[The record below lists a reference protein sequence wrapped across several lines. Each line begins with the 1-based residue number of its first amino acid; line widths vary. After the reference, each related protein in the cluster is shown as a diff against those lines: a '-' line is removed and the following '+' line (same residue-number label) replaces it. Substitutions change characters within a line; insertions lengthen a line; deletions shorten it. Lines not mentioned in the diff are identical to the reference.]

1 MYKNIHVI
9 INPASGQAKP
19 ILRPLNDVFNEYKTA
34 WHTSVTTPEINATE
48 LTQNAIKNDADLIVA
63 CGGDGTV
70 KEVINGLAEHD
81 IPLAILH
88 GGTGN
93 AVAYNLG
100 IPADIAEATALI
112 FEDHTLKSVDLGK
125 ATCEN
130 DPDNVGYFILRMS
143 VGLQPKIL
151 ESATRELKSQFGNLA
166 YIIAGL
172 RELSNPESLSFEI
185 LIDGEQ
191 VTGEGLMCIVANSA
205 TIGGNNSFDFA
216 PNVDVG
222 DGLLDV
228 FVFDTKFESLVS
240 MVNSSLA
247 QNETGYPYRWKGKE
261 IQVKMKQAGD
271 ATLDG
276 EPFAQTPINICVIP
290 EAVKVIVPKIEG

>member
-9 INPASGQAKP
+9 INPASGQPKP
-19 ILRPLNDVFNEYKTA
+19 ILHPLNKVFNQYDVNWKA
-34 WHTSVTTPEINATE
+34 SITTPKINATE
-48 LTQNAIKNDADLIVA
+48 LTQNAIKNGADLIVA

-70 KEVINGLAEHD
+70 KAVVNGLVEHD
-81 IPLAILH
+81 IPLALLH

-93 AVAYNLG
+93 AMAHNLN
-100 IPADIAEATALI
+100 IPSDLAEATSLI
-112 FEDHTLKSVDLGK
+112 FNDHTLKSVDLGK
-125 ATCEN
+125 ATCES
-130 DPDNVGYFILRMS
+130 DPDNIGYFILRMS

-151 ESATRELKSQFGNLA
+151 ETATRELKSQFGNLA

-172 RELSNPESLSFEI
+172 RELGNPESLAFEI
-185 LIDGEQ
+185 LIDGEP

-205 TIGGNNSFDFA
+205 TIGGNNSFEFA

-228 FVFDTKFESLVS
+228 FVLDTKFESLVS

-247 QNETGYPYRWKGKE
+247 QNESDYPYRWKGKE
-261 IQVKMKQAGD
+261 IQVKMQNEGD
-271 ATLDG
+271 TTLDG

-290 EAVKVIVPKIEG
+290 DAVKIIVPKKDD